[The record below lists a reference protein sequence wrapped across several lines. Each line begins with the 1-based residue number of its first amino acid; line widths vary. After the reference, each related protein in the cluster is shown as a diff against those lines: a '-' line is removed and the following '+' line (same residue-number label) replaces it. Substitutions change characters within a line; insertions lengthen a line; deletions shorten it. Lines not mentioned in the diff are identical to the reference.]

1 MAFPAFLDACV
12 LVPIA
17 LTDTLLRLAEAETYR
32 PLWSDQV
39 LDEVERNLPKV
50 TSSVTPEKASRRI
63 AVMRDAFPDALVTGY
78 EALVPA
84 MTNDLKDRH
93 VLAAAVAG
101 GAAVIVTANL
111 GDFPTAALQ
120 PYDIVAVH
128 PDDFLLDQL
137 DLYPQATVQCL
148 REQIRAY
155 NNPSVTITEFL
166 EKFVNTVP
174 RFANGMRTVLECR

>member
-39 LDEVERNLPKV
+39 LDEVERNLPKMA
-50 TSSVTPEKASRRI
+50 SSVTPEKASRRV
-63 AVMRDAFPDALVTGY
+63 AVMRDAFPDALITGY
-78 EALVPA
+78 EALVPT
-84 MTNDLKDRH
+84 MTNDPKDRH

-111 GDFPTAALQ
+111 DDFPVVALQ
-120 PYDIVAVH
+120 PYDIAAVH

-137 DLYPQATVQCL
+137 DLHPRATVRCL
-148 REQIRAY
+148 REQVTAY
-155 NNPSVTITEFL
+155 NNPSVKVTEFL
-166 EKFVNTVP
+166 DKFANTVP
-174 RFANGMRTVLECR
+174 KFANEVRALLG